1 MTRPAVPPYSST
13 TIAMWNLLGLHLA
26 QQLGDPLGLGHEV
39 GRAHELARP
48 ARRSRAVA
56 LGPHEVLG
64 VDDADDVV
72 DALAA
77 HRDAAVAVE
86 DHDLHHVGDP
96 EVGRHA

>member
-1 MTRPAVPPYSST
+1 MTSPAVPPYSST

-39 GRAHELARP
+39 RRAA
-48 ARRSRAVA
+48 ASSATGVVAAAVA

-77 HRDAAVAVE
+77 GPGCGCSR
-86 DHDLHHVGDP
+86 
-96 EVGRHA
+96 